1 MWALNKSH
9 CFLRRHLPFEI
20 RWRSSPKG
28 RKRRGDICALSIGI
42 RRGWG
47 KRGGLQASQEPPLTC
62 SSSHHMLTPPLAT
75 LKFNLSGLMR
85 RVQVLA
91 SLAIMLLTPIAK
103 GFSKELTERYVR
115 YPKHQF
121 SAELPVAHSELPS
134 GKVNVSTPT
143 YREAFIAAGVKLAS
157 QQPGIR
163 KLRLGKFNKCA

>member
-1 MWALNKSH
+1 
-9 CFLRRHLPFEI
+9 
-20 RWRSSPKG
+20 
-28 RKRRGDICALSIGI
+28 
-42 RRGWG
+42 
-47 KRGGLQASQEPPLTC
+47 
-62 SSSHHMLTPPLAT
+62 MLTPPLAT
-75 LKFNLSGLMR
+75 LSERTKFNLSGLMR

-163 KLRLGKFNKCA
+163 KLRLGG